1 MFLEK
6 LRDPF
11 HWVSISV
18 IAVIASCSF
27 GWYAFAQNEKPL
39 PPLPD
44 LSGANDANDPFAIPA
59 DADAKT
65 LAEFVQS
72 LQEIPQKQATSQP
85 QYIALMKKVAETSL
99 KVSDLGLKMK
109 DLSAEETLPFIVS
122 RVRSLVVLGQL
133 GDATKLPEAMKFI
146 ATYHSDEN
154 AQIASVAKDITEHLK
169 LAMLPAMSVEERQAL
184 VDEILAGPE
193 KTGLTRF
200 NLRGVMRMA
209 EAMEQSA
216 PGAEAAAVYRRVAKM
231 AATSQNEQI
240 VDFAEKMIG
249 TARRLEL
256 PGSQMEVF
264 GKTVDGKDFKWEEYR
279 GKVVLVDF
287 WATWCGPCLEE
298 LPNVLANYKKYHDQ
312 GFEVVGV
319 NLDQEKSQLVAFT
332 ERNNIPWTNIFPENP
347 KSRGWNHPMASYY
360 GISGIPSVILVDQ
373 EGKVVSTMARG
384 PELGRLLE
392 ELLGKPAK

>member
-11 HWVSISV
+11 HWLSIAL
-18 IAVIASCSF
+18 IAVIISGSV
-27 GWYAFAQNEKPL
+27 GWYAFAQDEKPL

-44 LSGANDANDPFAIPA
+44 LSAAKDAADPFAIPE

-65 LAEFVQS
+65 LAEFIQK
-72 LQEIPQKQATSQP
+72 LQKIPQQQATSQA
-85 QYIALMKKVAETSL
+85 QYIALMKKVSEASL
-99 KVSDLGLKMK
+99 KASDLGLKMN
-109 DLSAEETLPFIVS
+109 DLKAEEKLPFIVS
-122 RVRSLVVLGQL
+122 RVRSLVVMGQL
-133 GDATKLPEAMKFI
+133 GDETKLPEAMKFA
-146 ATYHSDEN
+146 ATFHNDEN
-154 AQIASVAKDITEHLK
+154 AQISSVTKDITQQLK
-169 LAMLPAMSVEERQAL
+169 LSLIPGMSEKERQAL
-184 VDEILAGPE
+184 VDEVLADSE

-200 NLRGVMRMA
+200 NLRGVIRLA

-216 PGAEAAAVYRRVAKM
+216 TGKEAAAVYRRIAKM
-231 AATSQNEQI
+231 AATSDNEQI
-240 VDFAEKMIG
+240 VDYAAKLTG

-264 GKTVDGKDFKWEEYR
+264 GKTVAGNDFKWEEYR

-287 WATWCGPCLEE
+287 WATWCGPCLQE
-298 LPNVLANYKKYHDQ
+298 LPNVKANYEKYHDK

-319 NLDQEKSQLVAFT
+319 NLDQDKQKLMAFT
-332 ERNNIPWTNIFPENP
+332 EQNGVPWVNIFPENP
-347 KSRGWNHPMASYY
+347 ESRGWNHPLASYY

-373 EGKVVSTMARG
+373 EGTVISTMARG

-392 ELLGKPAK
+392 ELLGAPAK